1 MEDDFMNLYLRF
13 FIVYLTAF
21 SRARLHAL
29 DESVLT
35 FRVWLNDVDINGH
48 MNNGRYMTLTDL
60 GGVDLMMRTGLFKF
74 LLKHK
79 WRPIIASV
87 SIRYKH
93 SLRPFQRYQLRT
105 RLLCWDHKWF
115 FAEHRF
121 ERGGELVAIGMAK
134 GLFRGPAGNV
144 TPEEVFK
151 ALGYHVDS
159 PPVPESV
166 AMWLQSEALL
176 LSEAQVDSSV

>member
-1 MEDDFMNLYLRF
+1 MNLFLRF

-21 SRARLHAL
+21 SRTRMHAL

-48 MNNGRYMTLTDL
+48 MNNGRYMTLMDL
-60 GGVDLMMRTGLFKF
+60 GSLDMMVRTGLFKF

-87 SIRYKH
+87 TIRYKH
-93 SLRPFQRYQLRT
+93 ALRPFQRYQLRT
-105 RLLCWDHKWF
+105 RLLCWDQKWF

-121 ERGGELVAIGMAK
+121 ERDGEIVAIGMAK
-134 GLFRGPAGNV
+134 GLFRGLAGNV
-144 TPEEVFK
+144 APAEVFK

-166 AMWLQSEALL
+166 AMWLQSETLL
-176 LSEAQVDSSV
+176 LSEAQVGNSI

>member
-1 MEDDFMNLYLRF
+1 MNLYLRL

-21 SRARLHAL
+21 SRSRLHAL

-48 MNNGRYMTLTDL
+48 MNHGRYMTLMDL
-60 GGVDLMMRTGLFKF
+60 GSLDMMVRSGLFKF

-87 SIRYKH
+87 IIRYKR

-105 RLLCWDHKWF
+105 RLLCWDQKWF
-115 FAEHRF
+115 FAEQRF
-121 ERGGELVAIGMAK
+121 ELGGETVAIGMAK

-144 TPEEVFK
+144 APAEVFK

-159 PPVPESV
+159 PPVPDSV
-166 AMWLQSEALL
+166 TMWLQSETLL
-176 LSEAQVDSSV
+176 LAEAQLG